1 MHPSNDETTALIDAL
16 DQVLFHISASL
27 SDRTT
32 DRLVAHLEA
41 GRELDAARMM
51 AEIAAAARLALSEE
65 DRGSLRGAIEKH
77 GGDTAD
83 LDLLDA
89 RAAAE
94 APTVAVDIRR
104 LRQCVHQSPP
114 R

>member
-1 MHPSNDETTALIDAL
+1 MHTSNDETTALTDAL

-27 SDRTT
+27 SNRTV
-32 DRLVAHLEA
+32 DQLVAHLEA
-41 GRELDAARMM
+41 GRELAAARMM
-51 AEIAAAARLALSEE
+51 AEVAAASHLALSEE
-65 DRGSLRGAIEKH
+65 DRDTLRTAIGTH
-77 GGDTAD
+77 GGDTAHID
-83 LDLLDA
+83 RLDA

-104 LRQCVHQSPP
+104 LRECVHRTPP